1 MSDGQVRFSSDLHNI
16 VLHNALTFSGSK
28 HAQLVPDSD
37 SELSPI
43 HARADDVTTS
53 IVNETDMSISTADV
67 TPVTEKHISALETQK
82 YIADSDAET
91 GAFTVTLPFAVL
103 KILR

>member
-1 MSDGQVRFSSDLHNI
+1 MSDGQVRFSSNLHYINI

-43 HARADDVTTS
+43 PTRADDVTTS

-67 TPVTEKHISALETQK
+67 TPATEKHISALETQK

-91 GAFTVTLPFAVL
+91 GAFAVALL
-103 KILR
+103 KIFR